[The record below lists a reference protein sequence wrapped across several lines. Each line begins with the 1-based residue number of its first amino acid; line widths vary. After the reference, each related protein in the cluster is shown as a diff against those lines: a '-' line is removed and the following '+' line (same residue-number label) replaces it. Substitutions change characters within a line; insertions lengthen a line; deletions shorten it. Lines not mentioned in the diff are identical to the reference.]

1 LFNLPESL
9 TARDRTANTFEKN
22 LSRTRPRSDTPLT
35 LPVPGELEEIQHHRE
50 LMHSAPMT
58 AAVEDE
64 AEQREASQE
73 PLSEFQE
80 TLVELASRLH
90 DGLPTEGL
98 ASAAPVQT
106 EHEGAVYVQE
116 RLARF
121 LKPTPSQ

>member
-1 LFNLPESL
+1 
-9 TARDRTANTFEKN
+9 
-22 LSRTRPRSDTPLT
+22 
-35 LPVPGELEEIQHHRE
+35 
-50 LMHSAPMT
+50 MT